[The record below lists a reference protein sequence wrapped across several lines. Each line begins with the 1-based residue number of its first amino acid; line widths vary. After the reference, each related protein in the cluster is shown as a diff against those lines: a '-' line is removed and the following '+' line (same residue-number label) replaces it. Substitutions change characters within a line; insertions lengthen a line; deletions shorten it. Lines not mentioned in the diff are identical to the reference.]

1 MSMTKVNHEA
11 ELQNNCENQPIEM
24 SAFPIET
31 RSIYHALIC
40 FQLEVPNLM
49 KNAQGY
55 GYKFVEL
62 SEILSVIK
70 PILAKYGLGI
80 IQPLEENGIIKTV
93 LYHEPTGQT
102 IESKVEIPKNVQLK
116 GMNDFQVL
124 GSAISYLR
132 RYSIS
137 SMLSLITEQDNDASG
152 SQVKQAA
159 KPQSVPQ
166 TKKLLSPVQ
175 FDKAVEAIQNG
186 EYTKTKLFLNYSLT
200 SEQTETLNN
209 L

>member
-1 MSMTKVNHEA
+1 MTKVNHEA
-11 ELQNNCENQPIEM
+11 EMQQHHENGAIEM
-24 SAFPIET
+24 IAAPIET
-31 RSIYHALIC
+31 NSIYHALIC

-80 IQPLEENGIIKTV
+80 IQPLEENGIIKTI
-93 LYHEPTGQT
+93 LFHEPTGQT

-137 SMLSLITEQDNDASG
+137 SMLSLITETDNDASG
-152 SQVKQAA
+152 TQVKKNTES
-159 KPQSVPQ
+159 KPATPQ
-166 TKKLLSPVQ
+166 KKQLNDEQ
-175 FDKAVEAIQNG
+175 FSNAIKAIQNG
-186 EYTKTKLFLNYSLT
+186 EYTKTKLFLNYALT
-200 SEQTETLNN
+200 TEQTDMLNA